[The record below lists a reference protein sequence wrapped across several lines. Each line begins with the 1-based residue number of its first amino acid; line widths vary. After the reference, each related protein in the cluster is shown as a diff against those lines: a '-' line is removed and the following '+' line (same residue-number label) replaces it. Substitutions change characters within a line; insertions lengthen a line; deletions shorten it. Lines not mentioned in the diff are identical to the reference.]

1 MRRISSPAHRTAA
14 VALSLLLGLTACTPA
29 TEGGGADGAGT
40 VPGPA
45 GTAASAP
52 VSPDGTAGAAP
63 GPGTAPAPGATE
75 APAPHVQA
83 VVSSHELATAAGAEI
98 LEAGGTAADASVA
111 VAAVL
116 SVVEPYY
123 SSVLGG
129 GTWALYYDADSEDV
143 TSLNGVGPVGSA
155 ATLDDY
161 RPRAGDFGMHQAILP
176 GAWDGWMLWLDEYGE
191 LGLGEVLAPAIAVAR
206 EGYPASSEMVYWL
219 TREEANIRQSPV
231 MTELYTRGGAL
242 LEAGDTVRQ
251 PDMAGTFE
259 DLVAAYD
266 GEADDGAD
274 RAAGIRAA
282 RDHFYRGPVAEA
294 VVAFSEQDGG
304 YLTLEDFSGY
314 AAQIVEPISIDY
326 GEDVTVHQNPPNSQG
341 IAMLQALHILAEDDF
356 SGRSPDDPDV
366 VHRQVEAVKLAFADR
381 YAHVGDPE
389 RADVPVAELLSDEY
403 ARAQRARID
412 DERAARWPIDSGIDR
427 QASDTTTFHL
437 IDSSGNAAAVTTS
450 LGGQFLVVG
459 DTGIHINERMSFLS
473 LDEGNVNAVAPGA
486 TVRHTSA
493 PFMALRDDRPYLL
506 GGNTGID
513 TQPQGQLQQFMNV
526 VDFGMTPQQ
535 AVAQPR
541 FVSTAFPASNHPH
554 EVGNTLQV
562 EADFSTAAVQ
572 DLRRRGHDVAVGAGI
587 FGTANMLA
595 VDGDGAGARLGVEP
609 RNETAR
615 GTVLPAPQDR

>member
-1 MRRISSPAHRTAA
+1 MRRSPSPAHRTAA
-14 VALSLLLGLTACTPA
+14 LALGLLLALTGCGPA
-29 TEGGGADGAGT
+29 AQDGAGT
-40 VPGPA
+40 PSAPA
-45 GTAASAP
+45 GTATSTPARTPGPATTSA
-52 VSPDGTAGAAP
+52 TGAA
-63 GPGTAPAPGATE
+63 E
-75 APAPHVQA
+75 EPAPHVQA

-98 LEAGGTAADASVA
+98 LEAGGTAADAAVA

-129 GTWALYYDADSEDV
+129 GTWALYYDAERDEV

-155 ATLDDY
+155 ATLADY

-176 GAWDGWMLWLDEYGE
+176 GAWDGWMLWLGEYGE

-206 EGYPASSEMVYWL
+206 EGYPASSEMIYWL

-231 MTELYTRGGAL
+231 MTELYTRDGAL
-242 LEAGDTVRQ
+242 LEAGETVRQ
-251 PDMAGTFE
+251 EDMAGTFE
-259 DLVAAYD
+259 ELVAAY
-266 GEADDGAD
+266 EAAPG
-274 RAAGIRAA
+274 RSAGIRAA

-294 VVAFSEQDGG
+294 VVAFSERNGG
-304 YLTLEDFSGY
+304 YLTLEDFSSY
-314 AAQIVEPISIDY
+314 SAQIVDPISIDY
-326 GEDVTVHQNPPNSQG
+326 GEGVTVHQNPPNSQG
-341 IAMLQALHILAEDDF
+341 IAMLEALNILDEDDF

-381 YAHVGDPE
+381 HAHVGDPE
-389 RADVPVAELLSDEY
+389 RTDVPVERLLSDEY

-412 DERAARWPIDSGIDR
+412 DDRAAQWPIGSGLDR

-437 IDSSGNAAAVTTS
+437 TDRSGSAAAVTTS

-473 LDEGNVNAVAPGA
+473 LDEDDVNAVAPGA

-493 PFMALRDDRPYLL
+493 PFMALRDGRPYLL

-526 VDFGMTPQQ
+526 VDFGLTPQE
-535 AVAQPR
+535 AVARPR

-554 EVGNTLQV
+554 GVGNTLQV
-562 EADFSTAAVQ
+562 ESDFPPAAVRE
-572 DLRRRGHDVAVGAGI
+572 LRRRGHEVTVGAGI

-595 VDGDGAGARLGVEP
+595 VDEDGAGARLGVEP
-609 RNETAR
+609 RNETAA
-615 GTVLPAPQDR
+615 GTVLPGPPGR